1 MNPAKNIIVIGGPT
15 ASGKTSLSIRLAKE
29 LNCPIL
35 SADSRQFYSE
45 MNIGTAKPNA
55 KELAQADHY
64 FIGTKS
70 IHEAYTVGD
79 YEKESLELCT
89 ELFKKHKTLILVG
102 GSGLFIDA
110 LTVGLN
116 KFPFVPEDVKLE
128 VQELYEK
135 NGLNYIQEKLKKEDP
150 EYHAIVD
157 LQNPARIMRALTI
170 TTSTDKTF
178 SYYRNQEL
186 PIRSFQ
192 SKYFALDW
200 ERTSLYNRINDR
212 VDQMM
217 LNGLYEEAEGL
228 YTNRKL
234 AALQTVGYQELFKAM
249 EQKISLED
257 AIELIKRNTRRYA
270 KRQMTWLRRESKY
283 ILLQTNNDQ
292 TIEKAAHEILNYIR

>member
-35 SADSRQFYSE
+35 SADSRQFYKE

-150 EYHAIVD
+150 EYYKIVD

-170 TTSTDKTF
+170 TKTTDKTF
-178 SYYRNQEL
+178 SYYRNKEL

-192 SKYFALDW
+192 SNYFALDW
-200 ERTSLYNRINDR
+200 DRTKLYNRINER

-217 LNGLYEEAEGL
+217 TNGLYEEAEGL
-228 YTNRKL
+228 YANRKL
-234 AALQTVGYQELFKAM
+234 AALQTVGYQELFKVM
-249 EQKISLED
+249 EQKISFED

-283 ILLQTNNDQ
+283 TLLQTNKDQ
-292 TIEKAAHEILNYIR
+292 TLEHAVSEILKYIR